1 MNNKMKKWILG
12 SFVVMMIALL
22 SSASAAV
29 LVEHSAVLGGKVAS
43 QGLVNVGDTVKEGQ
57 ALVNVE
63 TMAGVAPTSRSK
75 VNGVVAEVLV
85 TPGTVVKSG
94 QIVVRIEP
102 KTP

>member
-1 MNNKMKKWILG
+1 MSNKMKKWIIG
-12 SFVVMMIALL
+12 SFVVVMFALL

-29 LVEHSAVLGGKVAS
+29 LVEHSAVLGGKVS
-43 QGLVNVGDTVKEGQ
+43 DRGLVTVGSMVKEGDV
-57 ALVNVE
+57 LVNVE

-75 VNGVVAEVLV
+75 VNGVVTEVLV